1 MYSFELLQ
9 VAEKMENMGR
19 RDAETEVFLKKI
31 IEKETYK
38 DRALLKIVSEINDDE
53 EKVYWFKTWTIHSF

>member
-53 EKVYWFKTWTIHSF
+53 EKVY